1 MAELKLGYLN
11 YVALIGR
18 VVQDP
23 DLRYTPRGT
32 PVCTLR
38 IAVSRRYKD
47 PNTGEWKDDAN
58 FFNVVAFKRSAELC
72 GDYLKK
78 GSAVLVEGRLRSR
91 SWETNTGERRHT
103 VEIRAFRV
111 QFLDRT
117 IPGAEAEELLPEE
130 EVAES
135 SEPVDLSDEG

>member
-23 DLRYTPRGT
+23 DLRYTPKGT
-32 PVCTLR
+32 PVCNFR

-47 PNTGEWKDDAN
+47 PNTGEWKDDAS

-91 SWETNTGERRHT
+91 SWETNTGERRST
-103 VEIRAFRV
+103 VEITAFRV
-111 QFLDRT
+111 QFLDKVL
-117 IPGAEAEELLPEE
+117 PVVEAEEALPEE
-130 EVAES
+130 EVVEHQES
-135 SEPVDLSDEG
+135 EEGAG